1 MDASEISIKCATQS
15 LTSFDIQNIRIH
27 TNIKHTCKYRVS
39 QNLMALDLYS
49 VSVNKILVTEFSTVK
64 VLQNLNLM

>member
-1 MDASEISIKCATQS
+1 
-15 LTSFDIQNIRIH
+15 
-27 TNIKHTCKYRVS
+27 
-39 QNLMALDLYS
+39 MALDLYS